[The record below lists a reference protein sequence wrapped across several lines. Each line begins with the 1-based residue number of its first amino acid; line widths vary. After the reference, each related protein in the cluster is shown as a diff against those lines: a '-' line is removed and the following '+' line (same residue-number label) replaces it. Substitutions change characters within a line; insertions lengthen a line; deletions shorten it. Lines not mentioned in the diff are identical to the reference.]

1 MELLGLF
8 VLFLFV
14 WIALKI
20 LAVIFNVTIFA
31 IALPFQ
37 IIGIFLVCLFFFL
50 FAIPLGIFAG
60 LAGLLIA
67 PFWVFVQ
74 FLPILLIIFG
84 IYLLV
89 KNA

>member
-1 MELLGLF
+1 MEILGF
-8 VLFLFV
+8 CVLFLCL

-20 LAVIFNVTIFA
+20 VAVIFNVTIFA
-31 IALPFQ
+31 IALPFK
-37 IIGIFLVCLFFFL
+37 ILGIFLACLFFCL

-67 PFWVFVQ
+67 PFIILIQ

>member
-8 VLFLFV
+8 VLFLFIL
-14 WIALKI
+14 IALKI
-20 LAVIFNVTIFA
+20 LAAILNITIFA
-31 IALPFQ
+31 IALPFK
-37 IIGIFLVCLFFFL
+37 ILGIFLACLFFCI

-60 LAGLLIA
+60 LAGLLLA
-67 PFWVFVQ
+67 PFLILVQ
-74 FLPILLIIFG
+74 FLPVFLIIFG